1 MTDIQTQAK
10 PNNLAAIDKKIADG
24 KAAEQAALHAP
35 SPSQMQGEQV
45 QPVSASPAPAPQ
57 GDNSATKN

>member
-1 MTDIQTQAK
+1 MTDIQTQPK

-35 SPSQMQGEQV
+35 SPSQMQGEQA
-45 QPVSASPAPAPQ
+45 QPGKDAPAPQ
-57 GDNSATKN
+57 GDTPPAKN